1 MKYRIV
7 ITTYKDGAK
16 GYKAQRWQWPWFWWQ
31 VGEYYEVKTIETVM
45 SYIDKDY
52 EDKLHSTPESFT
64 VDYIYKP

>member
-45 SYIDKDY
+45 S
-52 EDKLHSTPESFT
+52 
-64 VDYIYKP
+64 